1 MLTLSQ
7 ALRERFP
14 DGQEWVHDAVDTID
28 ELSLD
33 SEVHDVAQGWMRV
46 GEGDSRLVDALFVLT
61 EEGLGFGQPA
71 SGSAERWVPLAA
83 ISAIDAIEGTGH
95 PLEAIEIH
103 LSGGMAMLIGL
114 PDPFVEVLV
123 SVLKRQVSASP
134 EPEQATMPSDLGA
147 AAEADASTL
156 DGLPPSP
163 WVETD
168 VHTGPW
174 APGPDLWAP
183 PPEPR
188 PAPLS
193 ALRSAAAESVSED
206 AEDHAGDRAGDHA
219 EDQPDD
225 GGDKRLEVPPTPFA
239 LDARTFL
246 APGDPDADSQVS
258 GPAGSRGV
266 VIDPLGFADT
276 SDLSGTAGLSGAT
289 ELDEPP
295 GDAYRFDP
303 TVPFDAPGLDDVDP
317 VEEFFA
323 GDDHGGA
330 ALRDAVFDDPQD
342 ALRAIPYPEPFK
354 GVSYL
359 GGHPDHPRKRK
370 NSVLVFSSAG
380 VAMTGGGMGGGQFA
394 IPWAQVRSL
403 DVQGA
408 DEVKFT
414 HNHRIDLN
422 SSAVIVE
429 LRSGDVLV
437 FEVKLR
443 RPATMRSTLAPIL
456 SMVRSLR

>member
-7 ALRERFP
+7 ALQERF
-14 DGQEWVHDAVDTID
+14 GEAQEWVHDAVGAID
-28 ELSLD
+28 EVSLD

-46 GEGDSRLVDALFVLT
+46 GEGDSRLIDAVFVLT
-61 EEGLGFGQPA
+61 EEGLGFGQPGNGA
-71 SGSAERWVPLAA
+71 AERWVPLAA
-83 ISAIDAIEGTGH
+83 VTAIDAIEGTGH

-114 PDPFVEVLV
+114 PEQFVEVLV
-123 SVLKRQVSASP
+123 TVLKRQVATSP
-134 EPEQATMPSDLGA
+134 EPAPATMPRDLGEA
-147 AAEADASTL
+147 AAADASTL

-168 VHTGPW
+168 VHAGPW
-174 APGPDLWAP
+174 APAADRWAP
-183 PPEPR
+183 PGLEPIDTSASDEVE
-188 PAPLS
+188 PASDEVEP
-193 ALRSAAAESVSED
+193 AAD
-206 AEDHAGDRAGDHA
+206 TM
-219 EDQPDD
+219 
-225 GGDKRLEVPPTPFA
+225 EVPPTPFA
-239 LDARTFL
+239 VGTPAFL
-246 APGDPDADSQVS
+246 SRRESPDREVYIDPRGFAETGVETDIEGDEPAA
-258 GPAGSRGV
+258 PAG
-266 VIDPLGFADT
+266 
-276 SDLSGTAGLSGAT
+276 
-289 ELDEPP
+289 E
-295 GDAYRFDP
+295 YRFDAS
-303 TVPFDAPGLDDVDP
+303 VPFDSPDDIDDESVDP

-323 GDDHGGA
+323 TDDHGGA
-330 ALRDAVFDDPQD
+330 ALNDTSDVDPHES
-342 ALRAIPYPEPFK
+342 LRAIPFPEPFK

-370 NSVLVFSSAG
+370 NSVLVFSTAG
-380 VAMTGGGMGGGQFA
+380 VAMTGGGMSGGQFA

-456 SMVRSLR
+456 SMVRSFR

>member
-14 DGQEWVHDAVDTID
+14 DGQEWVRDAVDTID
-28 ELSLD
+28 EVSLD

-46 GEGDSRLVDALFVLT
+46 GEGDSRLIDALFVLT

-83 ISAIDAIEGTGH
+83 ITAIDAIEGTGH

-114 PDPFVEVLV
+114 PEPFVEVLV
-123 SVLKRQVSASP
+123 SVLVRQVSASR
-134 EPEQATMPSDLGA
+134 EPEQATMPSDLGEA
-147 AAEADASTL
+147 ADADASTL

-174 APGPDLWAP
+174 APGADLWAP
-183 PPEPR
+183 PPD
-188 PAPLS
+188 PAPTPLS
-193 ALRSAAAESVSED
+193 TFRSAARASVPES
-206 AEDHAGDRAGDHA
+206 AEDHAEDHA
-219 EDQPDD
+219 EDRADD
-225 GGDKRLEVPPTPFA
+225 ADDERMEVPPTPFA
-239 LDARTFL
+239 LDAPTFG
-246 APGDPDADSQVS
+246 ASSASDAGGSVPE
-258 GPAGSRGV
+258 PATPRGV
-266 VIDPLGFADT
+266 VIDPQGFADT
-276 SDLSGTAGLSGAT
+276 SDLSGPADDDGPAGH
-289 ELDEPP
+289 
-295 GDAYRFDP
+295 GDAPAVDDAYHFDP
-303 TVPFDAPGLDDVDP
+303 TVPFDSPGLEEVDP

-330 ALRDAVFDDPQD
+330 ALRDAVSADPQD

>member
-7 ALRERFP
+7 ALQERFP
-14 DGQEWVHDAVDTID
+14 DGQEWVRDAVDTID
-28 ELSLD
+28 EVSLD

-71 SGSAERWVPLAA
+71 SGSAERWVPLVA
-83 ISAIDAIEGTGH
+83 ITAIDAIEGTGH

-114 PDPFVEVLV
+114 PEPFVEVLV

-147 AAEADASTL
+147 AAEADTSTL

-174 APGPDLWAP
+174 APDPDLWAP
-183 PPEPR
+183 LTD
-188 PAPLS
+188 PAPTPLS
-193 ALRSAAAESVSED
+193 TLRSAATASVPESP
-206 AEDHAGDRAGDHA
+206 EDHIGDQFDEGDD
-219 EDQPDD
+219 E
-225 GGDKRLEVPPTPFA
+225 RMEVPPTPFA
-239 LDARTFL
+239 LDAPTFL
-246 APGDPDADSQVS
+246 APAQPDAD
-258 GPAGSRGV
+258 GPVGGPVGSRGV
-266 VIDPLGFADT
+266 VIDPQGFADT
-276 SDLSGTAGLSGAT
+276 SDLSGPTD
-289 ELDEPP
+289 DEPT
-295 GDAYRFDP
+295 GHSDAPAVDDGYHFDP
-303 TVPFDAPGLDDVDP
+303 TVPFDTPGLDEVDP

-330 ALRDAVFDDPQD
+330 ALRDAVSVDPQD